1 MSQTYEIYCKDCK
14 KKYWA
19 GQNNYLYDFKKI
31 TKFLFLHQRHELIF
45 LNDLDFDYQDN
56 RYNKLRDFKD
66 ETFEK
71 LEQLVKENNE

>member
-19 GQNNYLYDFKKI
+19 GQGDYLYDFEKI

-45 LNDLDFDYQDN
+45 LNDLDFDT
-56 RYNKLRDFKD
+56 RDFENK
-66 ETFEK
+66 K
-71 LEQLVKENNE
+71 LVDFKEEDFRD